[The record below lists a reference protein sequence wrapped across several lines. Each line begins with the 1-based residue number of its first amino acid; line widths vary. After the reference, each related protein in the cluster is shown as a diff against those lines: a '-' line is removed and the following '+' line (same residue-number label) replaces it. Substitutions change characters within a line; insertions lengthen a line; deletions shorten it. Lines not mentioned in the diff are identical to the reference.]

1 MSTSTNAP
9 KIFRSK
15 SIDNLRARLHSK
27 IGQRKPDIAMP
38 TEDLYRLELADP
50 RSPIIPVNIGA
61 NKSKVPDRN
70 LPSSVKDFF
79 NSSTSTHVR
88 GSSSVSSHQRTLSN
102 NFPRRRTPTPPP
114 PYTEECHQ
122 PLLPSD
128 VRSDSTTDPRA
139 SIFSRQGTS
148 SASSWVKNVIS
159 RSSSR
164 SSLRQ
169 QYAEIPLSAEE
180 IEEAERIK
188 SEKARAAIAEWN
200 RINKALKDAG
210 F

>member
-1 MSTSTNAP
+1 MS
-9 KIFRSK
+9 FRRK
-15 SIDNLRARLHSK
+15 SIENLRLRLQSRN
-27 IGQRKPDIAMP
+27 GQRKPDATMP

-50 RSPIIPVNIGA
+50 RSPIIPVNIEA
-61 NKSKVPDRN
+61 NNTKASNRN
-70 LPSSVKDFF
+70 LPPSMKDFPTNLTSVCGPSSVA
-79 NSSTSTHVR
+79 SHHRT
-88 GSSSVSSHQRTLSN
+88 SSH

-122 PLLPSD
+122 PLLPPD
-128 VRSDSTTDPRA
+128 VRPTSTTDPKA
-139 SIFSRQGTS
+139 SIFSRQRTP

-169 QYAEIPLSAEE
+169 QYTEIPLSAEE

-188 SEKARAAIAEWN
+188 LEKARVALAEWN